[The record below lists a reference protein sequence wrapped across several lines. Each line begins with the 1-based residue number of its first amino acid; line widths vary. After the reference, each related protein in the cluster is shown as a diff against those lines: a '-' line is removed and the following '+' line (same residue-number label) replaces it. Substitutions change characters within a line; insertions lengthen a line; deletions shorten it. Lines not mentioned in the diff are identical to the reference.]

1 MRYRGSG
8 PSTTATPQR
17 RQPQKS
23 FPSSSFVQLCPET
36 SFSLF
41 RGGRSPNQRVDE
53 SKAFLRN
60 LARHVRRAS
69 EKQGF
74 FSKNAVR
81 EMAKQRPHVQSSQHS
96 ETASHRHTHTDTQG
110 VAVAA
115 KSRFLRF
122 VSFLNLR
129 KTHQHTVRQRASDAP
144 LRRQHNTLT
153 KKKKM
158 LKLKRRR
165 RRLYSSSR
173 TAGLGDGLRMAGSYL
188 GLP

>member
-1 MRYRGSG
+1 MRYRGKHHSDTTKTSATEILSFFFFCSVMSGDPFILLQRG
-8 PSTTATPQR
+8 PSVRTKESTKARRFYETLRTT
-17 RQPQKS
+17 
-23 FPSSSFVQLCPET
+23 F
-36 SFSLF
+36 
-41 RGGRSPNQRVDE
+41 GG
-53 SKAFLRN
+53 AL
-60 LARHVRRAS
+60 
-69 EKQGF
+69 EKHGF

-81 EMAKQRPHVQSSQHS
+81 EMAKQRPCVQSSQHS

-165 RRLYSSSR
+165 RRLYSASR